1 MTTAPSTLDPDTL
14 GSLSPEAFKVAFE
27 EWLAAHLDELRA
39 VEPDESLS
47 VEEATAVPRTFQNI
61 LYDAGWL
68 RAGWSPEF
76 GGTGGSAELR
86 AQVYDSLARAGLD
99 WPETLPTLEVLLPCF
114 MRFAPELAREFA
126 PRFLRGDEL
135 WCQGFSETEAGS
147 DMAAMRTKA
156 TETEGGWIV
165 TGHKVWNSYASVSQR
180 CVLLARTGTTEDR
193 HRGISMFFVD
203 MDSPGL
209 EARPITTMTGR
220 NELSEIFF
228 DNVFVPRDRLIGE
241 VNQGWAQA
249 MFLLQWERGMYAWMR
264 QAWIHDRL
272 DTLCEIA
279 SDDALDRELGSAY
292 LAAASLRLVARRTL
306 RRLARGENPGPEIS
320 VDKLLL
326 SAAEQ
331 AALDAARKVLRGR
344 FETSDDADMRRWI
357 GDYFYTR
364 SASIYGGAAEVQRD
378 IVAQRVLELPR
389 GR

>member
-1 MTTAPSTLDPDTL
+1 MTSVQDVDAAAL
-14 GSLSPEAFKVAFE
+14 GSLPPNEFQAAFE
-27 EWLAAHLDELRA
+27 AWLDAHREELLA

-47 VEEATAVPRTFQNI
+47 VEEATAPPRAFQRM
-61 LYDAGWL
+61 LFDAGWL
-68 RAGWSPEF
+68 RAGWAPEF
-76 GGTGGSAELR
+76 GGSGGSAELR
-86 AQVYDSLARAGLD
+86 AQVYDSLARAGYDL
-99 WPETLPTLEVLLPCF
+99 PETLPTLEVLLPCF
-114 MRFAPELAREFA
+114 MRYAPELAREFA
-126 PRFLRGDEL
+126 PAFLSGDEL

-147 DMAAMRTKA
+147 DLASMRTRA
-156 TETEGGWIV
+156 VETEGGWLIN
-165 TGHKVWNSYASVSQR
+165 GHKVWNSYASVSQR

-193 HRGISMFFVD
+193 HRGISMFFLD

-228 DNVFVPRDRLIGE
+228 DNVFVPRERLIGQ
-241 VNQGWAQA
+241 VNQGWTQA

-272 DTLCEIA
+272 D
-279 SDDALDRELGSAY
+279 ALRVAVEGSRFERDYGNAY

-326 SAAEQ
+326 SGGEQ
-331 AALDAARKVLRGR
+331 VTLDLARRVLRGA
-344 FETSDDADMRRWI
+344 FETADDAKTRRWV

-364 SASIYGGAAEVQRD
+364 SSSIYGGAAEVQRD